1 MYCQIFI
8 NKLNAK
14 VLEFYLVCN
23 IALSSSYYIHFVKIY
38 LSRLNKKKRSEPK
51 TLKSFNCNSIVLVH
65 RDEICHELM
74 KYNVIM

>member
-1 MYCQIFI
+1 MLYYILHLETILVYCQIFI

-38 LSRLNKKKRSEPK
+38 LSRLNKKKKKQTENFK
-51 TLKSFNCNSIVLVH
+51 KF
-65 RDEICHELM
+65 
-74 KYNVIM
+74 